1 MINQNES
8 RNTVGKTSSNLRVP
22 LPVQIIPESLI
33 RIIWRSRLIVLVTT
47 LAALIAVLVYLIKT
61 APIYTSTSRIYV
73 EQSGPKI
80 ISETEEGIMT
90 QSKNYLYT
98 QAELLKSTPILAAVA
113 GNAGIK
119 QMQTFAKVDS
129 PVALMKSILNVRV
142 GSKDDIISVSFKS
155 PYPVEAAQVV
165 NAVVDSYKKYQSS
178 RKRSNSA
185 EVLKILQNQKDKR
198 SEELSEKL
206 KAMMDFRRENVSL
219 VFEGDQGNIVIERL
233 GRLSAVLTEA
243 QLATIESESAYESA
257 KAMISDP
264 AKFTQ
269 FTEAQR
275 TQGVYVSTVSEK
287 AVLMSKIDQLQLR
300 LQDRLRQVTT
310 EHPAVTSLENEIAHI
325 RSQMEQMDTD
335 FAQAQ
340 LAVLEQQH
348 IASKEKEE
356 QIAKYYEEQR
366 QLALNLNDQL
376 AQFTILQSDWEQTKR
391 LCDVLSDRIKE
402 VNLTEDVGAL
412 NISILEIAR
421 QANNPSEPQKGKY
434 VGMALIIGMML
445 GCALALLRDWM
456 DQTLRST
463 EEVSSVLGVPVL
475 GVVPSMGGE
484 RSIVARGRNV
494 YLEPNSRSAEAYRAI
509 RTSVFFGVPEGKAKT
524 ILITSAESLEG
535 KTTLASN
542 LAITMA
548 QAGQKTLLLDAD
560 FRNPMQYKVFE
571 MNGSNGL
578 VSLLSGTTTLERAI
592 HASGIEGLELLP
604 CKTQLV
610 NSAEIINS
618 KTFANL
624 IKDLSNRYDRVIIDS
639 PPVLPVTD
647 AQILDAISDV
657 TLLVLRADKSTRK
670 SSRLARDGL
679 LSVGANLL
687 GVVVNNAS
695 KKGRYGYHSGYGYY
709 HGNYVL
715 ESRKH
720 KKSNRDKHTAIVE
733 GPDIIE
739 KS

>member
-1 MINQNES
+1 MKRLS
-8 RNTVGKTSSNLRVP
+8 T
-22 LPVQIIPESLI
+22 VQIMPESLI
-33 RIIWRSRLIVLVTT
+33 RIIWRSRLVVLITT
-47 LAALIAVLVYLIKT
+47 LVALIAVLVYLIKT

-80 ISETEEGIMT
+80 ISETAEGIMT

-98 QAELLKSTPILAAVA
+98 QAELLKSTPILVAVA
-113 GNAGIK
+113 DTPGIK
-119 QMQTFAKVDS
+119 KMQTFAKVNN
-129 PVALMKSILNVRV
+129 PVALMKSNLSVRV

-155 PYPVEAAQVV
+155 PYPAEVAQIV
-165 NAVVDSYKKYQSS
+165 NAVVDSYVKYNAS
-178 RKRSNSA
+178 RKRSTSA
-185 EVLKILQNQKDKR
+185 EVLKILQNEKDKR
-198 SEELSEKL
+198 NKELSEKL

-219 VFEGDQGNIVIERL
+219 AFEGEQGNIVVERL
-233 GRLSAVLTEA
+233 GKLSSVLTEA
-243 QLATIESESAYESA
+243 QLATIESKSAFESA
-257 KAMISDP
+257 KALISDP

-275 TQGVYVSTVSEK
+275 AKGVYVSTVSEK
-287 AVLMSKIDQLQLR
+287 GVLMSKLDQLQLR
-300 LQDRLRQVTT
+300 LKDRLRQVTT

-325 RSQMEQMDTD
+325 RSQIDQMDAE

-340 LAVLEQQH
+340 LAVLEQQYN
-348 IASKEKEE
+348 AAKEKEE
-356 QIAKYYEEQR
+356 QIATYYEEQR
-366 QLALNLNDQL
+366 QLTLNLNEQL
-376 AQFTILQSDWEQTKR
+376 AQYTILQSEWEQTKK
-391 LCDVLSDRIKE
+391 LCDILSDRIKE
-402 VNLTEDVGAL
+402 VNVTEDVGAL
-412 NISILEIAR
+412 NISILENAR
-421 QANNPSEPQKGKY
+421 PANNPSEPQKGRY
-434 VGMALIIGMML
+434 LGIALVIGFML
-445 GCALALLRDWM
+445 GCTLALLRDWM

-463 EEVSSVLGVPVL
+463 DEVSSILGVPVL
-475 GVVPSMGGE
+475 GVVPSMHGE
-484 RSIVARGRNV
+484 RSIVARGRKV
-494 YLEPNSRSAEAYRAI
+494 HFEPNSRAAEAYRAI

-560 FRNPMQYKVFE
+560 FRNPMQYQVFE
-571 MNGSNGL
+571 MNGSDGL

-592 HASGIEGLELLP
+592 QASGIEGLELLP

-618 KTFANL
+618 KSFAKL
-624 IKDLSNRYDRVIIDS
+624 VKDLSDRYDRVIIDS

-647 AQILDAISDV
+647 AQILAAISDV

-670 SSRLARDGL
+670 NSRLARDGL
-679 LSVGANLL
+679 LSVGAHLL

-695 KKGRYGYHSGYGYY
+695 KKGRYGYHSEYGYY

-715 ESRKH
+715 ESRRQ
-720 KKSNRDKHTAIVE
+720 KKTNNDKIAAIAE
-733 GPDIIE
+733 SPDISQ
-739 KS
+739 KG